1 MGYFIIS
8 SPIAVSPTG
17 ATVSEDCL
25 LTADCQSV
33 QTSEL
38 TYGSVVMVHAGEGDS
53 VGTVEISSMEVFG
66 YSTREAASTA
76 TSEQTVIDLGINTS
90 QLLYFDPS
98 FE

>member
-17 ATVSEDCL
+17 TTVSEDGL

-33 QTSEL
+33 QASEL
-38 TYGSVVMVHAGEGDS
+38 TYGSVVMVHAGEGSS

-66 YSTREAASTA
+66 HSTREAVSVA